1 MNHDTAAKPHHA
13 PAHAIPARDR
23 VIVALDVPDRPRLEQ
38 LLDRLD
44 GRPSFYK
51 VGLELFI
58 AEGERAVEAVQK
70 RNGRIF
76 LDLKLHDIP
85 ETVGRAVASASRIG
99 AELLTVHTSGG
110 FEMLSRAAEAA
121 GKSPSPATRLK
132 ILGVT
137 VLTSLLEGDLRAE
150 GIEATIPEMVRARAR
165 IAARAGIAG
174 LVCSPHEIEPAR
186 AAAPG
191 LFIVVPGIRPAE
203 GAGSAPGD
211 QKRVA
216 TARQAIENGA
226 DYLVVG
232 RPVRDAADPAQAF
245 DALVAEVQAA
255 V

>member
-1 MNHDTAAKPHHA
+1 MTAKHP
-13 PAHAIPARDR
+13 PAHTIPARDR
-23 VIVALDVPDRPRLEQ
+23 VIVALDVPDRTRLGE

-44 GRPSFYK
+44 GRPSFFK
-51 VGLELFI
+51 IGLELFI
-58 AEGERAVEAVQK
+58 AEGERAIELVQK
-70 RNGRIF
+70 RGGRIF

-85 ETVGRAVASASRIG
+85 ETVARAVTSATRVD
-99 AELLTVHTSGG
+99 AQFLTVHTSGG
-110 FEMLSRAAEAA
+110 FEMLSRAAAAA
-121 GKSPSPATRLK
+121 GSKLK

-137 VLTSLLEGDLRAE
+137 VLTSLLEDDLRAE
-150 GIEATIPEMVRARAR
+150 GVEATIPEMVRGRAR
-165 IAARAGIAG
+165 VAARAGIAG

-191 LFIVVPGIRPAE
+191 LFIVVPGIRPSE
-203 GAGSAPGD
+203 GAGSAHGD

-232 RPVRDAADPAQAF
+232 RPVRDAPDPAKAF
-245 DALVAEVQAA
+245 EALVAEVEAA

>member
-1 MNHDTAAKPHHA
+1 MAA
-13 PAHAIPARDR
+13 PAHRIPARER
-23 VIVALDVPDRPRLEQ
+23 VIVALDVADRAALGS

-58 AEGERAVEAVQK
+58 AEGERAVEMVQA
-70 RNGRIF
+70 RGGRVF

-85 ETVGRAVASASRIG
+85 ETVARAVASATRVN

-110 FEMLSRAAEAA
+110 YEMLSRAAEAA
-121 GKSPSPATRLK
+121 AGRVK

-137 VLTSLLEGDLRAE
+137 VLTSLAEDDLRAE
-150 GIEATIPEMVRARAR
+150 GIEQTIPEMVRARAR

-174 LVCSPHEIEPAR
+174 LVCSPHEIEAAR
-186 AAAPG
+186 GAAPG
-191 LFIVVPGIRPAE
+191 LLIVVPGIRPAS
-203 GAGSAPGD
+203 GAGAAHGD

-216 TARQAIENGA
+216 TAGQAIANGA

-232 RPVRDAADPAQAF
+232 RPVRDAADPAAAF
-245 DALVAEVQAA
+245 DGLVKEIEAA
-255 V
+255 I